1 MEQNKTRF
9 YLIRHGETDWNK
21 GGRYQGCTNIQ
32 LNDAG
37 REQTRLLGERF
48 KFLPLDVVYVSPLD
62 RAVAT
67 AAPLAAAHGLT
78 PIQDAHFREIN
89 FGAMGRTYHR
99 GAEGKIWQGII
110 DFFENPFDHPVPGEG
125 SFQNC
130 DGSCIGRL

>member
-37 REQTRLLGERF
+37 REQARLLGERF

-67 AAPLAAAHGLT
+67 AAPLAAEH
-78 PIQDAHFREIN
+78 
-89 FGAMGRTYHR
+89 GRTTLQEALNSEVIIGAWAGHR
-99 GAEGKIWQGII
+99 RAEVR
-110 DFFENPFDHPVPGEG
+110 EY
-125 SFQNC
+125 
-130 DGSCIGRL
+130 